1 LKRFKKKLD
10 VKNHIEKLL
19 EAERIV
25 RWCMHIR
32 NSYVRNIYKI
42 LALLKKKSEVCLS
55 LANDDK
61 CKTIEDK
68 LSAFS
73 SKSRRT
79 ASSKNYF
86 IDATYRNITESQ
98 CLEMNIKDQITN
110 VLPLM
115 KAQAKKSWLCD
126 TLCKIDNP
134 FLIDRY
140 EKFLQAMNTCT
151 FKKIPQLLH
160 KIHKYKKPKFEYEV
174 GSYTCLLY

>member
-1 LKRFKKKLD
+1 
-10 VKNHIEKLL
+10 
-19 EAERIV
+19 
-25 RWCMHIR
+25 MHIR

-68 LSAFS
+68 LNAFCG
-73 SKSRRT
+73 KSRHT
-79 ASSKNYF
+79 ASSENYF

-98 CLEMNIKDQITN
+98 CLEMNVKGQITN

-115 KAQAKKSWLCD
+115 KARAKKSWLCD
-126 TLCKIDNP
+126 TLCKIDDP

-160 KIHKYKKPKFEYEV
+160 KIHKCTRKQNSNTKL
-174 GSYTCLLY
+174 GHTHACYTDTTFAKRCLFLFNCYIHIFQK